1 MPKKKIYTR
10 QEFESLR
17 RKYASTMAR
26 DSKLRKDALK
36 VFTQSDRYYWIHQ
49 ANWLG
54 EPILNL
60 PQDMFALQE
69 IIFKTRPIF
78 IIELGVAWGGSL
90 LFYSMLMGAIGGK
103 RIIGV
108 DTYIPDSL
116 KKRLASHGKLSK
128 RLILINGS
136 STEYNTLAKIKS
148 IVGNCRKV
156 MIVLDSYHTHEHA
169 LQELRMYSP
178 LVGKGFYLICGDT
191 IIEDIPEQKHR
202 PRPWGPGNN
211 PKTALEQFFKEN
223 NRFEPD
229 KAIDNKLLFT
239 CNPGGYLKCRKD

>member
-211 PKTALEQFFKEN
+211 PKTALEQFLKEN

-229 KAIDNKLLFT
+229 KAIENKLLFT